1 MNEDEKKSIKNFAYT
16 FSIFFLIIFLYF
28 FLFIQKIYF
37 LFLAFSLIIFLL
49 GIFKP
54 NLLKFPNLIWFKFGT
69 LISKITSPIF
79 LFLIFVL
86 LFIPLGVIL
95 QLSGKDLLGKK
106 LSERKTTYWKNKEE
120 LSDSMDNQF

>member
-28 FLFIQKIYF
+28 FLFSQKTYF
-37 LFLAFSLIIFLL
+37 LFLLFSFVTLLI

-54 NLLKFPNLIWFKFGT
+54 NLLKFPNLIWFKFGV

-79 LFLIFVL
+79 LFIIFIL
-86 LFIPLGVIL
+86 LFIPLGLIL
-95 QLSGKDLLGKK
+95 RLSGKDLLGKK
-106 LSERKTTYWKNKEE
+106 LNKSNLTYWEDKEE
-120 LSDSMDNQF
+120 FSDSMDNQF

>member
-1 MNEDEKKSIKNFAYT
+1 MNVDEKKLIKNFAYT

-28 FLFIQKIYF
+28 LLFSQKTYF
-37 LFLAFSLIIFLL
+37 LFLALSFIIFLA

-106 LSERKTTYWKNKEE
+106 LNERKTTYWNNKVE